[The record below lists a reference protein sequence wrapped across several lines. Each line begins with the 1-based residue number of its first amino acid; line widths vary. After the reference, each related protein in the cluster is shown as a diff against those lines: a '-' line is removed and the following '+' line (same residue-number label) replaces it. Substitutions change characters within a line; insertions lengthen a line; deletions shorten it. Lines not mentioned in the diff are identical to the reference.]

1 MKIIDNEKIKEW
13 LSEKKLLDS
22 QGSLSI
28 LDFSKLASYR
38 IPIDSGKK
46 TVLSR
51 VITSFFDFKD
61 ASLLWIN
68 EYGIWPSNE
77 DWTLFNGFRKS
88 IGEKSQLFEKPG
100 HIFTEIDIDTINSL
114 VAMILYF
121 NWGAMI
127 VSAKKDIL
135 IKISH
140 DEILEVFTH
149 SKINIEKE
157 ILNKIELIKKLGV
170 TD

>member
-1 MKIIDNEKIKEW
+1 MKIIDNEKIKKW
-13 LSEKKLLDS
+13 LSDIKLLDS

-28 LDFSKLASYR
+28 PEFSKLASYR

-46 TVLSR
+46 TALSR

-88 IGEKSQLFEKPG
+88 IGEQSQLFEKPG
-100 HIFTEIDIDTINSL
+100 HIFTKTDIDIINSL

-121 NWGAMI
+121 NWGAII
-127 VSAKKDIL
+127 VSAKKEIL

-140 DEILEVFTH
+140 DEILEVFTYR
-149 SKINIEKE
+149 KINIKKD
-157 ILNKIELIKKLGV
+157 ILKKIELIKKIGSS
-170 TD
+170 